1 MVYIEIA
8 QPERLK
14 PTSLSKLSAF
24 VSFEYD
30 SNLVSIIKS
39 MGTRVY
45 IPDKKTWEIPE
56 SAVPMLMS
64 RLRDYDVLLRGEM
77 RHETPESHA
86 QLPSGFVFTTK
97 PYKHQMEGVIYGLEH
112 ESFLLG
118 DDQGL
123 GKALSLSTLI
133 YTPTG
138 AKTIKDI
145 EVGDK
150 VFDDEG
156 NIQTVSNVYNHTDVQ
171 MYDITFSD
179 GVVIRCCKDHLWG
192 IIDQGKYKVVDTNW
206 FLKENHLGVRRADAL
221 RNKTNW
227 NYYIPL
233 CKPVNFEVQ
242 DLPLDPY
249 LVGCLLGDG
258 SITGTSVGFTTSDDF
273 IVQELNKILY
283 PDYTLKSS
291 DSMQSIDYN
300 IIKTEMNEDFGN
312 PRKVNKIRKALEDMA
327 LMGTNSHSKFIPD
340 IFKFNSVE
348 NRISILQ
355 GLMDT
360 DGYASED
367 NLTQYTTVSER
378 LKDDVRFLVES
389 LGGMAR
395 VSECDGAYTLTIQLY
410 DPTIL
415 FRLPRKLNRVKK
427 RKFKPHRNIVKIEEA
442 GREDAKCISVTGSSE
457 LYVCEHFV
465 VTHNTKEIIDLAMCR
480 KQTDGIK
487 HCLIICGINGNKYNW
502 ADEVKIHSR
511 EDSWILGTRFTKR
524 PPIKMIEGSTKDK
537 MEDLNNIPHQFFW
550 ITNIETLRGGS
561 FKENQGKRTVTRFPI
576 AEKIQELCDRGII
589 GMIAFDEAHKAK
601 NPDSQQGKALLSID
615 CKGPKIPMSGTF
627 VLNNPLDLYLPLKW
641 AGFETHSFYAYKQH
655 YCKMGGFGGKEI
667 VGYKNL
673 DELRSMVSKVM
684 LRRVKGDVLDLPP
697 KVHTIEWVDAY
708 PEQKSLYKDV
718 RDQVRDNIDKVKVH
732 PDPLSEM
739 LRLRQVTG
747 YPGILSST
755 VTKSAKMDRMEEL
768 VEDEVSVGGKAIIFS
783 NWSEMTNV
791 IRHKLKKY
799 NPAYITG
806 EVGSVQRME
815 EKDRFQ
821 NDPNCKV
828 MIGTIGA
835 LGTGFTLTAAQ
846 LVIFVDEPWNRGI
859 KDQAEDRAHRIGTRG
874 TVRVVTILTRDT
886 VDEGVYNLVQKK
898 GKMADLLVDGKVDG
912 KNVDNVLSYLLTF
925 GG

>member
-24 VSFEYD
+24 VSFEYE

-64 RLRDYDVLLRGEM
+64 RLHDYDVLLRGEM

-123 GKALSLSTLI
+123 GK
-133 YTPTG
+133 
-138 AKTIKDI
+138 
-145 EVGDK
+145 
-150 VFDDEG
+150 
-156 NIQTVSNVYNHTDVQ
+156 
-171 MYDITFSD
+171 
-179 GVVIRCCKDHLWG
+179 
-192 IIDQGKYKVVDTNW
+192 
-206 FLKENHLGVRRADAL
+206 
-221 RNKTNW
+221 
-227 NYYIPL
+227 
-233 CKPVNFEVQ
+233 
-242 DLPLDPY
+242 
-249 LVGCLLGDG
+249 
-258 SITGTSVGFTTSDDF
+258 
-273 IVQELNKILY
+273 
-283 PDYTLKSS
+283 
-291 DSMQSIDYN
+291 
-300 IIKTEMNEDFGN
+300 
-312 PRKVNKIRKALEDMA
+312 
-327 LMGTNSHSKFIPD
+327 
-340 IFKFNSVE
+340 
-348 NRISILQ
+348 
-355 GLMDT
+355 
-360 DGYASED
+360 
-367 NLTQYTTVSER
+367 
-378 LKDDVRFLVES
+378 
-389 LGGMAR
+389 
-395 VSECDGAYTLTIQLY
+395 
-410 DPTIL
+410 
-415 FRLPRKLNRVKK
+415 
-427 RKFKPHRNIVKIEEA
+427 
-442 GREDAKCISVTGSSE
+442 
-457 LYVCEHFV
+457 
-465 VTHNTKEIIDLAMCR
+465 TKEIIDLAMCR
-480 KQTDGIK
+480 KQTDGLK

-561 FKENQGKRTVTRFPI
+561 FKEKQGKRTVTRFPI

-655 YCKMGGFGGKEI
+655 YCTMGGFGGKEI

-697 KVHTIEWVDAY
+697 KVHTIEWVDSY
-708 PEQKSLYKDV
+708 PEQKALYKDV

-768 VEDEVSVGGKAIIFS
+768 VEEEVSVGGKAIIFS

-874 TVRVVTILTRDT
+874 TVRIVTILTRDT

-912 KNVDNVLSYLLTF
+912 KNVDDVLSYLLTF

>member
-24 VSFEYD
+24 VSFEYE

-56 SAVPMLMS
+56 SAVPILMS

-77 RHETPESHA
+77 RHETPQSHA

-97 PYKHQMEGVIYGLEH
+97 PYKHQMEGVIYGLDH

-123 GKALSLSTLI
+123 GK
-133 YTPTG
+133 
-138 AKTIKDI
+138 
-145 EVGDK
+145 
-150 VFDDEG
+150 
-156 NIQTVSNVYNHTDVQ
+156 
-171 MYDITFSD
+171 
-179 GVVIRCCKDHLWG
+179 
-192 IIDQGKYKVVDTNW
+192 
-206 FLKENHLGVRRADAL
+206 
-221 RNKTNW
+221 
-227 NYYIPL
+227 
-233 CKPVNFEVQ
+233 
-242 DLPLDPY
+242 
-249 LVGCLLGDG
+249 
-258 SITGTSVGFTTSDDF
+258 
-273 IVQELNKILY
+273 
-283 PDYTLKSS
+283 
-291 DSMQSIDYN
+291 
-300 IIKTEMNEDFGN
+300 
-312 PRKVNKIRKALEDMA
+312 
-327 LMGTNSHSKFIPD
+327 
-340 IFKFNSVE
+340 
-348 NRISILQ
+348 
-355 GLMDT
+355 
-360 DGYASED
+360 
-367 NLTQYTTVSER
+367 
-378 LKDDVRFLVES
+378 
-389 LGGMAR
+389 
-395 VSECDGAYTLTIQLY
+395 
-410 DPTIL
+410 
-415 FRLPRKLNRVKK
+415 
-427 RKFKPHRNIVKIEEA
+427 
-442 GREDAKCISVTGSSE
+442 
-457 LYVCEHFV
+457 
-465 VTHNTKEIIDLAMCR
+465 TKEIIDIAMCR
-480 KQTDGIK
+480 KQTDGLK

-561 FKENQGKRTVTRFPI
+561 FKEKQGKRTVMRFPI
-576 AEKIQELCDRGII
+576 AEKIQELCDKGII
-589 GMIAFDEAHKAK
+589 GMIAFDEAHRAK

-627 VLNNPLDLYLPLKW
+627 VLNNPLDLYLPLRW
-641 AGFETHSFYAYKQH
+641 SGFETHSFYAYKQH

-684 LRRVKGDVLDLPP
+684 LRRVKGDVLYLPP

-898 GKMADLLVDGKVDG
+898 GKMADLLVDGKVDR

>member
-1 MVYIEIA
+1 MVHIEIA

-77 RHETPESHA
+77 HHETPESHA
-86 QLPSGFVFTTK
+86 RLPAGFVFTTK

-123 GKALSLSTLI
+123 GK
-133 YTPTG
+133 
-138 AKTIKDI
+138 
-145 EVGDK
+145 
-150 VFDDEG
+150 
-156 NIQTVSNVYNHTDVQ
+156 
-171 MYDITFSD
+171 
-179 GVVIRCCKDHLWG
+179 
-192 IIDQGKYKVVDTNW
+192 
-206 FLKENHLGVRRADAL
+206 
-221 RNKTNW
+221 
-227 NYYIPL
+227 
-233 CKPVNFEVQ
+233 
-242 DLPLDPY
+242 
-249 LVGCLLGDG
+249 
-258 SITGTSVGFTTSDDF
+258 
-273 IVQELNKILY
+273 
-283 PDYTLKSS
+283 
-291 DSMQSIDYN
+291 
-300 IIKTEMNEDFGN
+300 
-312 PRKVNKIRKALEDMA
+312 
-327 LMGTNSHSKFIPD
+327 
-340 IFKFNSVE
+340 
-348 NRISILQ
+348 
-355 GLMDT
+355 
-360 DGYASED
+360 
-367 NLTQYTTVSER
+367 
-378 LKDDVRFLVES
+378 
-389 LGGMAR
+389 
-395 VSECDGAYTLTIQLY
+395 
-410 DPTIL
+410 
-415 FRLPRKLNRVKK
+415 
-427 RKFKPHRNIVKIEEA
+427 
-442 GREDAKCISVTGSSE
+442 
-457 LYVCEHFV
+457 
-465 VTHNTKEIIDLAMCR
+465 TKEIIDIAMCR
-480 KQTDGIK
+480 KQTDGLK

-561 FKENQGKRTVTRFPI
+561 FKEKQGKRTVTRFPI

-655 YCKMGGFGGKEI
+655 YCTMGGFGGKEI

-708 PEQKSLYKDV
+708 PEQKALYKDV

-768 VEDEVSVGGKAIIFS
+768 VEEEVLVGGKAIIFS

-791 IRHKLKKY
+791 IRNKLKKY

-821 NDPNCKV
+821 NDPDCKV

-874 TVRVVTILTRDT
+874 TVRIVTILTRDT

-912 KNVDNVLSYLLTF
+912 KNVDNVLSYLLNF

>member
-24 VSFEYD
+24 VSFEYE

-77 RHETPESHA
+77 RHETPQSHA

-123 GKALSLSTLI
+123 GK
-133 YTPTG
+133 
-138 AKTIKDI
+138 
-145 EVGDK
+145 
-150 VFDDEG
+150 
-156 NIQTVSNVYNHTDVQ
+156 
-171 MYDITFSD
+171 
-179 GVVIRCCKDHLWG
+179 
-192 IIDQGKYKVVDTNW
+192 
-206 FLKENHLGVRRADAL
+206 
-221 RNKTNW
+221 
-227 NYYIPL
+227 
-233 CKPVNFEVQ
+233 
-242 DLPLDPY
+242 
-249 LVGCLLGDG
+249 
-258 SITGTSVGFTTSDDF
+258 
-273 IVQELNKILY
+273 
-283 PDYTLKSS
+283 
-291 DSMQSIDYN
+291 
-300 IIKTEMNEDFGN
+300 
-312 PRKVNKIRKALEDMA
+312 
-327 LMGTNSHSKFIPD
+327 
-340 IFKFNSVE
+340 
-348 NRISILQ
+348 
-355 GLMDT
+355 
-360 DGYASED
+360 
-367 NLTQYTTVSER
+367 
-378 LKDDVRFLVES
+378 
-389 LGGMAR
+389 
-395 VSECDGAYTLTIQLY
+395 
-410 DPTIL
+410 
-415 FRLPRKLNRVKK
+415 
-427 RKFKPHRNIVKIEEA
+427 
-442 GREDAKCISVTGSSE
+442 
-457 LYVCEHFV
+457 
-465 VTHNTKEIIDLAMCR
+465 TKEIIDIAMCR
-480 KQTDGIK
+480 KQTDGLK

-561 FKENQGKRTVTRFPI
+561 FKEKQGKRTVMRFPI
-576 AEKIQELCDRGII
+576 AEKIQELCDKGII

-627 VLNNPLDLYLPLKW
+627 ILNNPLDLYLPLRW
-641 AGFETHSFYAYKQH
+641 SGFETHSFYAYKQH

>member
-24 VSFEYD
+24 VSFEYE

-64 RLRDYDVLLRGEM
+64 RLHDYDVLLRGEM

-123 GKALSLSTLI
+123 GK
-133 YTPTG
+133 
-138 AKTIKDI
+138 
-145 EVGDK
+145 
-150 VFDDEG
+150 
-156 NIQTVSNVYNHTDVQ
+156 
-171 MYDITFSD
+171 
-179 GVVIRCCKDHLWG
+179 
-192 IIDQGKYKVVDTNW
+192 
-206 FLKENHLGVRRADAL
+206 
-221 RNKTNW
+221 
-227 NYYIPL
+227 
-233 CKPVNFEVQ
+233 
-242 DLPLDPY
+242 
-249 LVGCLLGDG
+249 
-258 SITGTSVGFTTSDDF
+258 
-273 IVQELNKILY
+273 
-283 PDYTLKSS
+283 
-291 DSMQSIDYN
+291 
-300 IIKTEMNEDFGN
+300 
-312 PRKVNKIRKALEDMA
+312 
-327 LMGTNSHSKFIPD
+327 
-340 IFKFNSVE
+340 
-348 NRISILQ
+348 
-355 GLMDT
+355 
-360 DGYASED
+360 
-367 NLTQYTTVSER
+367 
-378 LKDDVRFLVES
+378 
-389 LGGMAR
+389 
-395 VSECDGAYTLTIQLY
+395 
-410 DPTIL
+410 
-415 FRLPRKLNRVKK
+415 
-427 RKFKPHRNIVKIEEA
+427 
-442 GREDAKCISVTGSSE
+442 
-457 LYVCEHFV
+457 
-465 VTHNTKEIIDLAMCR
+465 TKEIIDIAMCR
-480 KQTDGIK
+480 KQTDGLK

-561 FKENQGKRTVTRFPI
+561 FKEKQGKRTVIRFPI

-655 YCKMGGFGGKEI
+655 YCTMGGFGGKEI

-768 VEDEVSVGGKAIIFS
+768 VEEEVSVGGKAIIFS

-835 LGTGFTLTAAQ
+835 LGTGFTLTTAQ

>member
-1 MVYIEIA
+1 MVHIEIA

-64 RLRDYDVLLRGEM
+64 RLQDYDVLLRGEM
-77 RHETPESHA
+77 HHETPESHA
-86 QLPSGFVFTTK
+86 RLPSGFVFTTK

-123 GKALSLSTLI
+123 GK
-133 YTPTG
+133 
-138 AKTIKDI
+138 
-145 EVGDK
+145 
-150 VFDDEG
+150 
-156 NIQTVSNVYNHTDVQ
+156 
-171 MYDITFSD
+171 
-179 GVVIRCCKDHLWG
+179 
-192 IIDQGKYKVVDTNW
+192 
-206 FLKENHLGVRRADAL
+206 
-221 RNKTNW
+221 
-227 NYYIPL
+227 
-233 CKPVNFEVQ
+233 
-242 DLPLDPY
+242 
-249 LVGCLLGDG
+249 
-258 SITGTSVGFTTSDDF
+258 
-273 IVQELNKILY
+273 
-283 PDYTLKSS
+283 
-291 DSMQSIDYN
+291 
-300 IIKTEMNEDFGN
+300 
-312 PRKVNKIRKALEDMA
+312 
-327 LMGTNSHSKFIPD
+327 
-340 IFKFNSVE
+340 
-348 NRISILQ
+348 
-355 GLMDT
+355 
-360 DGYASED
+360 
-367 NLTQYTTVSER
+367 
-378 LKDDVRFLVES
+378 
-389 LGGMAR
+389 
-395 VSECDGAYTLTIQLY
+395 
-410 DPTIL
+410 
-415 FRLPRKLNRVKK
+415 
-427 RKFKPHRNIVKIEEA
+427 
-442 GREDAKCISVTGSSE
+442 
-457 LYVCEHFV
+457 
-465 VTHNTKEIIDLAMCR
+465 TKEIIDIAMCR
-480 KQTDGIK
+480 KQTDGLK

-561 FKENQGKRTVTRFPI
+561 FKEKQGKRTVTRFPI

-655 YCKMGGFGGKEI
+655 YCTMGGFGGKEI

-708 PEQKSLYKDV
+708 PEQKALYKDV

-768 VEDEVSVGGKAIIFS
+768 VEEEVLVGGKAIIFS

-791 IRHKLKKY
+791 IRNKLKKY

-821 NDPNCKV
+821 NDPDCKV

-874 TVRVVTILTRDT
+874 TVRIVTILTRDT

-912 KNVDNVLSYLLTF
+912 KNVDNVLSYLLNF

>member
-64 RLRDYDVLLRGEM
+64 RLHDYDVLLRGEM

-123 GKALSLSTLI
+123 GK
-133 YTPTG
+133 
-138 AKTIKDI
+138 
-145 EVGDK
+145 
-150 VFDDEG
+150 
-156 NIQTVSNVYNHTDVQ
+156 
-171 MYDITFSD
+171 
-179 GVVIRCCKDHLWG
+179 
-192 IIDQGKYKVVDTNW
+192 
-206 FLKENHLGVRRADAL
+206 
-221 RNKTNW
+221 
-227 NYYIPL
+227 
-233 CKPVNFEVQ
+233 
-242 DLPLDPY
+242 
-249 LVGCLLGDG
+249 
-258 SITGTSVGFTTSDDF
+258 
-273 IVQELNKILY
+273 
-283 PDYTLKSS
+283 
-291 DSMQSIDYN
+291 
-300 IIKTEMNEDFGN
+300 
-312 PRKVNKIRKALEDMA
+312 
-327 LMGTNSHSKFIPD
+327 
-340 IFKFNSVE
+340 
-348 NRISILQ
+348 
-355 GLMDT
+355 
-360 DGYASED
+360 
-367 NLTQYTTVSER
+367 
-378 LKDDVRFLVES
+378 
-389 LGGMAR
+389 
-395 VSECDGAYTLTIQLY
+395 
-410 DPTIL
+410 
-415 FRLPRKLNRVKK
+415 
-427 RKFKPHRNIVKIEEA
+427 
-442 GREDAKCISVTGSSE
+442 
-457 LYVCEHFV
+457 
-465 VTHNTKEIIDLAMCR
+465 TKEIIDLAMCR
-480 KQTDGIK
+480 KQTDGLK

-537 MEDLNNIPHQFFW
+537 MEDLNNVPHQFFW

-561 FKENQGKRTVTRFPI
+561 FKEKQGKRTVIRFPI

-627 VLNNPLDLYLPLKW
+627 VLNNPLDLYLPLRW
-641 AGFETHSFYAYKQH
+641 SGFETHSFYAYKQH

-718 RDQVRDNIDKVKVH
+718 RYQVRDNIDKVKVH

-768 VEDEVSVGGKAIIFS
+768 VEEEVSVGGKAIIFS

-874 TVRVVTILTRDT
+874 TVRIVTILTRDT

>member
-45 IPDKKTWEIPE
+45 IPEKKTWEIPE

-64 RLRDYDVLLRGEM
+64 RLHDYDVLLRGEM

-123 GKALSLSTLI
+123 GK
-133 YTPTG
+133 
-138 AKTIKDI
+138 
-145 EVGDK
+145 
-150 VFDDEG
+150 
-156 NIQTVSNVYNHTDVQ
+156 
-171 MYDITFSD
+171 
-179 GVVIRCCKDHLWG
+179 
-192 IIDQGKYKVVDTNW
+192 
-206 FLKENHLGVRRADAL
+206 
-221 RNKTNW
+221 
-227 NYYIPL
+227 
-233 CKPVNFEVQ
+233 
-242 DLPLDPY
+242 
-249 LVGCLLGDG
+249 
-258 SITGTSVGFTTSDDF
+258 
-273 IVQELNKILY
+273 
-283 PDYTLKSS
+283 
-291 DSMQSIDYN
+291 
-300 IIKTEMNEDFGN
+300 
-312 PRKVNKIRKALEDMA
+312 
-327 LMGTNSHSKFIPD
+327 
-340 IFKFNSVE
+340 
-348 NRISILQ
+348 
-355 GLMDT
+355 
-360 DGYASED
+360 
-367 NLTQYTTVSER
+367 
-378 LKDDVRFLVES
+378 
-389 LGGMAR
+389 
-395 VSECDGAYTLTIQLY
+395 
-410 DPTIL
+410 
-415 FRLPRKLNRVKK
+415 
-427 RKFKPHRNIVKIEEA
+427 
-442 GREDAKCISVTGSSE
+442 
-457 LYVCEHFV
+457 
-465 VTHNTKEIIDLAMCR
+465 TKEIIDIAMCR
-480 KQTDGIK
+480 KQTDGLK

-502 ADEVKIHSR
+502 ADEVKIHSS

-561 FKENQGKRTVTRFPI
+561 FKEKQGKRTVTRFPI

-655 YCKMGGFGGKEI
+655 YCTMGGFGGKEI

-708 PEQKSLYKDV
+708 PEQKALYKDV

-768 VEDEVSVGGKAIIFS
+768 VEEEVLVGGKAIIFS

-791 IRHKLKKY
+791 IRNKLKKY

-874 TVRVVTILTRDT
+874 TVRIVTILTRDT

-912 KNVDNVLSYLLTF
+912 KNVDNVLSYLLNF

>member
-24 VSFEYD
+24 VSFEYE

-45 IPDKKTWEIPE
+45 IPEKKTWEIPE

-64 RLRDYDVLLRGEM
+64 RLHDYDVLLRGEM

-123 GKALSLSTLI
+123 GK
-133 YTPTG
+133 
-138 AKTIKDI
+138 
-145 EVGDK
+145 
-150 VFDDEG
+150 
-156 NIQTVSNVYNHTDVQ
+156 
-171 MYDITFSD
+171 
-179 GVVIRCCKDHLWG
+179 
-192 IIDQGKYKVVDTNW
+192 
-206 FLKENHLGVRRADAL
+206 
-221 RNKTNW
+221 
-227 NYYIPL
+227 
-233 CKPVNFEVQ
+233 
-242 DLPLDPY
+242 
-249 LVGCLLGDG
+249 
-258 SITGTSVGFTTSDDF
+258 
-273 IVQELNKILY
+273 
-283 PDYTLKSS
+283 
-291 DSMQSIDYN
+291 
-300 IIKTEMNEDFGN
+300 
-312 PRKVNKIRKALEDMA
+312 
-327 LMGTNSHSKFIPD
+327 
-340 IFKFNSVE
+340 
-348 NRISILQ
+348 
-355 GLMDT
+355 
-360 DGYASED
+360 
-367 NLTQYTTVSER
+367 
-378 LKDDVRFLVES
+378 
-389 LGGMAR
+389 
-395 VSECDGAYTLTIQLY
+395 
-410 DPTIL
+410 
-415 FRLPRKLNRVKK
+415 
-427 RKFKPHRNIVKIEEA
+427 
-442 GREDAKCISVTGSSE
+442 
-457 LYVCEHFV
+457 
-465 VTHNTKEIIDLAMCR
+465 TKEIIDLAMCR
-480 KQTDGIK
+480 KQTDGLK

-561 FKENQGKRTVTRFPI
+561 FKEKQGKRTVTRFPI

-655 YCKMGGFGGKEI
+655 YCTMGGFGGKEI

-874 TVRVVTILTRDT
+874 TVRIVTILTRDT

>member
-1 MVYIEIA
+1 MVHIEIA

-64 RLRDYDVLLRGEM
+64 RLHDYDVLLRGEM
-77 RHETPESHA
+77 RHEKPESHA

-123 GKALSLSTLI
+123 GK
-133 YTPTG
+133 
-138 AKTIKDI
+138 
-145 EVGDK
+145 
-150 VFDDEG
+150 
-156 NIQTVSNVYNHTDVQ
+156 
-171 MYDITFSD
+171 
-179 GVVIRCCKDHLWG
+179 
-192 IIDQGKYKVVDTNW
+192 
-206 FLKENHLGVRRADAL
+206 
-221 RNKTNW
+221 
-227 NYYIPL
+227 
-233 CKPVNFEVQ
+233 
-242 DLPLDPY
+242 
-249 LVGCLLGDG
+249 
-258 SITGTSVGFTTSDDF
+258 
-273 IVQELNKILY
+273 
-283 PDYTLKSS
+283 
-291 DSMQSIDYN
+291 
-300 IIKTEMNEDFGN
+300 
-312 PRKVNKIRKALEDMA
+312 
-327 LMGTNSHSKFIPD
+327 
-340 IFKFNSVE
+340 
-348 NRISILQ
+348 
-355 GLMDT
+355 
-360 DGYASED
+360 
-367 NLTQYTTVSER
+367 
-378 LKDDVRFLVES
+378 
-389 LGGMAR
+389 
-395 VSECDGAYTLTIQLY
+395 
-410 DPTIL
+410 
-415 FRLPRKLNRVKK
+415 
-427 RKFKPHRNIVKIEEA
+427 
-442 GREDAKCISVTGSSE
+442 
-457 LYVCEHFV
+457 
-465 VTHNTKEIIDLAMCR
+465 TKEIIDIAMCR
-480 KQTDGIK
+480 KQTDGLK

-524 PPIKMIEGSTKDK
+524 PPIKMIEGGTKDK
-537 MEDLNNIPHQFFW
+537 LEDLNNIPNQFFW

-561 FKENQGKRTVTRFPI
+561 FKEKQGKRTVTRFPI

-655 YCKMGGFGGKEI
+655 YCTMGGFGGKEI

-768 VEDEVSVGGKAIIFS
+768 VEEEVSVGGKAIIFS

-912 KNVDNVLSYLLTF
+912 KNVDDVLSYLLTF

>member
-56 SAVPMLMS
+56 SAVPMLMI
-64 RLRDYDVLLRGEM
+64 RLHDYDVLLRGEM

-86 QLPSGFVFTTK
+86 QLPPGFVFTTK

-118 DDQGL
+118 DDQGM
-123 GKALSLSTLI
+123 GK
-133 YTPTG
+133 
-138 AKTIKDI
+138 
-145 EVGDK
+145 
-150 VFDDEG
+150 
-156 NIQTVSNVYNHTDVQ
+156 
-171 MYDITFSD
+171 
-179 GVVIRCCKDHLWG
+179 
-192 IIDQGKYKVVDTNW
+192 
-206 FLKENHLGVRRADAL
+206 
-221 RNKTNW
+221 
-227 NYYIPL
+227 
-233 CKPVNFEVQ
+233 
-242 DLPLDPY
+242 
-249 LVGCLLGDG
+249 
-258 SITGTSVGFTTSDDF
+258 
-273 IVQELNKILY
+273 
-283 PDYTLKSS
+283 
-291 DSMQSIDYN
+291 
-300 IIKTEMNEDFGN
+300 
-312 PRKVNKIRKALEDMA
+312 
-327 LMGTNSHSKFIPD
+327 
-340 IFKFNSVE
+340 
-348 NRISILQ
+348 
-355 GLMDT
+355 
-360 DGYASED
+360 
-367 NLTQYTTVSER
+367 
-378 LKDDVRFLVES
+378 
-389 LGGMAR
+389 
-395 VSECDGAYTLTIQLY
+395 
-410 DPTIL
+410 
-415 FRLPRKLNRVKK
+415 
-427 RKFKPHRNIVKIEEA
+427 
-442 GREDAKCISVTGSSE
+442 
-457 LYVCEHFV
+457 
-465 VTHNTKEIIDLAMCR
+465 TKELIDLAMCR
-480 KQTDGIK
+480 KQTDGLK

-561 FKENQGKRTVTRFPI
+561 FKEKQGKRTVMRFPI

-627 VLNNPLDLYLPLKW
+627 VLNNPLDLYLPLRW

-655 YCKMGGFGGKEI
+655 YCTMGGFGGKEI

>member
-1 MVYIEIA
+1 MVHIEIA

-77 RHETPESHA
+77 HHETPESHA
-86 QLPSGFVFTTK
+86 RLPAGFVFTTK

-123 GKALSLSTLI
+123 GK
-133 YTPTG
+133 
-138 AKTIKDI
+138 
-145 EVGDK
+145 
-150 VFDDEG
+150 
-156 NIQTVSNVYNHTDVQ
+156 
-171 MYDITFSD
+171 
-179 GVVIRCCKDHLWG
+179 
-192 IIDQGKYKVVDTNW
+192 
-206 FLKENHLGVRRADAL
+206 
-221 RNKTNW
+221 
-227 NYYIPL
+227 
-233 CKPVNFEVQ
+233 
-242 DLPLDPY
+242 
-249 LVGCLLGDG
+249 
-258 SITGTSVGFTTSDDF
+258 
-273 IVQELNKILY
+273 
-283 PDYTLKSS
+283 
-291 DSMQSIDYN
+291 
-300 IIKTEMNEDFGN
+300 
-312 PRKVNKIRKALEDMA
+312 
-327 LMGTNSHSKFIPD
+327 
-340 IFKFNSVE
+340 
-348 NRISILQ
+348 
-355 GLMDT
+355 
-360 DGYASED
+360 
-367 NLTQYTTVSER
+367 
-378 LKDDVRFLVES
+378 
-389 LGGMAR
+389 
-395 VSECDGAYTLTIQLY
+395 
-410 DPTIL
+410 
-415 FRLPRKLNRVKK
+415 
-427 RKFKPHRNIVKIEEA
+427 
-442 GREDAKCISVTGSSE
+442 
-457 LYVCEHFV
+457 
-465 VTHNTKEIIDLAMCR
+465 TKEIIDIAMCR
-480 KQTDGIK
+480 KQTDGLK

-561 FKENQGKRTVTRFPI
+561 FKEKQGKRTVTRFPI

-601 NPDSQQGKALLSID
+601 NPDSQQGKAPLSID

-655 YCKMGGFGGKEI
+655 YCTMGGFGGKEI

-697 KVHTIEWVDAY
+697 KVHTIEWIDAY
-708 PEQKSLYKDV
+708 PEQKALYKDV

-768 VEDEVSVGGKAIIFS
+768 VEEEVLVGGKAIIFS

-791 IRHKLKKY
+791 IRNKLKKY

-874 TVRVVTILTRDT
+874 TVRIVTILTRDT

-912 KNVDNVLSYLLTF
+912 KNVDNVLSYLLNF

>member
-64 RLRDYDVLLRGEM
+64 RLRDYDVLLRGDM

-123 GKALSLSTLI
+123 GK
-133 YTPTG
+133 
-138 AKTIKDI
+138 
-145 EVGDK
+145 
-150 VFDDEG
+150 
-156 NIQTVSNVYNHTDVQ
+156 
-171 MYDITFSD
+171 
-179 GVVIRCCKDHLWG
+179 
-192 IIDQGKYKVVDTNW
+192 
-206 FLKENHLGVRRADAL
+206 
-221 RNKTNW
+221 
-227 NYYIPL
+227 
-233 CKPVNFEVQ
+233 
-242 DLPLDPY
+242 
-249 LVGCLLGDG
+249 
-258 SITGTSVGFTTSDDF
+258 
-273 IVQELNKILY
+273 
-283 PDYTLKSS
+283 
-291 DSMQSIDYN
+291 
-300 IIKTEMNEDFGN
+300 
-312 PRKVNKIRKALEDMA
+312 
-327 LMGTNSHSKFIPD
+327 
-340 IFKFNSVE
+340 
-348 NRISILQ
+348 
-355 GLMDT
+355 
-360 DGYASED
+360 
-367 NLTQYTTVSER
+367 
-378 LKDDVRFLVES
+378 
-389 LGGMAR
+389 
-395 VSECDGAYTLTIQLY
+395 
-410 DPTIL
+410 
-415 FRLPRKLNRVKK
+415 
-427 RKFKPHRNIVKIEEA
+427 
-442 GREDAKCISVTGSSE
+442 
-457 LYVCEHFV
+457 
-465 VTHNTKEIIDLAMCR
+465 TKEIIDLAMCR
-480 KQTDGIK
+480 KQTDGLK

-537 MEDLNNIPHQFFW
+537 MEDLNNVPHQFFW

-561 FKENQGKRTVTRFPI
+561 FKEKQGKRTVIRFPI

-627 VLNNPLDLYLPLKW
+627 VLNNPLDLYLPLRW
-641 AGFETHSFYAYKQH
+641 SGFETHSFYAYKQH
-655 YCKMGGFGGKEI
+655 YCTMGGFGGKEI

-768 VEDEVSVGGKAIIFS
+768 VEEEVAVGGKAIIFS

>member
-1 MVYIEIA
+1 MVHIEIA

-77 RHETPESHA
+77 HHETPESHA
-86 QLPSGFVFTTK
+86 RLPSGFVFTTK

-123 GKALSLSTLI
+123 GK
-133 YTPTG
+133 
-138 AKTIKDI
+138 
-145 EVGDK
+145 
-150 VFDDEG
+150 
-156 NIQTVSNVYNHTDVQ
+156 
-171 MYDITFSD
+171 
-179 GVVIRCCKDHLWG
+179 
-192 IIDQGKYKVVDTNW
+192 
-206 FLKENHLGVRRADAL
+206 
-221 RNKTNW
+221 
-227 NYYIPL
+227 
-233 CKPVNFEVQ
+233 
-242 DLPLDPY
+242 
-249 LVGCLLGDG
+249 
-258 SITGTSVGFTTSDDF
+258 
-273 IVQELNKILY
+273 
-283 PDYTLKSS
+283 
-291 DSMQSIDYN
+291 
-300 IIKTEMNEDFGN
+300 
-312 PRKVNKIRKALEDMA
+312 
-327 LMGTNSHSKFIPD
+327 
-340 IFKFNSVE
+340 
-348 NRISILQ
+348 
-355 GLMDT
+355 
-360 DGYASED
+360 
-367 NLTQYTTVSER
+367 
-378 LKDDVRFLVES
+378 
-389 LGGMAR
+389 
-395 VSECDGAYTLTIQLY
+395 
-410 DPTIL
+410 
-415 FRLPRKLNRVKK
+415 
-427 RKFKPHRNIVKIEEA
+427 
-442 GREDAKCISVTGSSE
+442 
-457 LYVCEHFV
+457 
-465 VTHNTKEIIDLAMCR
+465 TKEIIDLAMCR
-480 KQTDGIK
+480 KQTDGLK

-561 FKENQGKRTVTRFPI
+561 FKEKQGKRTVTRFPI
-576 AEKIQELCDRGII
+576 AEKIQELCDREII

-655 YCKMGGFGGKEI
+655 YCTMGGFGGKEI

-708 PEQKSLYKDV
+708 PEQKALYKDV

-768 VEDEVSVGGKAIIFS
+768 VEEEVLVGGKAIIFS

-791 IRHKLKKY
+791 IRNKLKKY

-821 NDPNCKV
+821 NDPDCKV

-874 TVRVVTILTRDT
+874 TVRIVTILTRDT

-912 KNVDNVLSYLLTF
+912 KNVDNVLSYLLNF

>member
-64 RLRDYDVLLRGEM
+64 RLHDYDVLLRGKM

-86 QLPSGFVFTTK
+86 QLPSGFMFTTK

-118 DDQGL
+118 DDQGM
-123 GKALSLSTLI
+123 GK
-133 YTPTG
+133 
-138 AKTIKDI
+138 
-145 EVGDK
+145 
-150 VFDDEG
+150 
-156 NIQTVSNVYNHTDVQ
+156 
-171 MYDITFSD
+171 
-179 GVVIRCCKDHLWG
+179 
-192 IIDQGKYKVVDTNW
+192 
-206 FLKENHLGVRRADAL
+206 
-221 RNKTNW
+221 
-227 NYYIPL
+227 
-233 CKPVNFEVQ
+233 
-242 DLPLDPY
+242 
-249 LVGCLLGDG
+249 
-258 SITGTSVGFTTSDDF
+258 
-273 IVQELNKILY
+273 
-283 PDYTLKSS
+283 
-291 DSMQSIDYN
+291 
-300 IIKTEMNEDFGN
+300 
-312 PRKVNKIRKALEDMA
+312 
-327 LMGTNSHSKFIPD
+327 
-340 IFKFNSVE
+340 
-348 NRISILQ
+348 
-355 GLMDT
+355 
-360 DGYASED
+360 
-367 NLTQYTTVSER
+367 
-378 LKDDVRFLVES
+378 
-389 LGGMAR
+389 
-395 VSECDGAYTLTIQLY
+395 
-410 DPTIL
+410 
-415 FRLPRKLNRVKK
+415 
-427 RKFKPHRNIVKIEEA
+427 
-442 GREDAKCISVTGSSE
+442 
-457 LYVCEHFV
+457 
-465 VTHNTKEIIDLAMCR
+465 TKELIDIAMCR

-502 ADEVKIHSR
+502 ADEVKIHSK

-537 MEDLNNIPHQFFW
+537 LEDLNNIPCQFFW

-561 FKENQGKRTVTRFPI
+561 FKEKQGKRTVTRFPI

-627 VLNNPLDLYLPLKW
+627 VLNNPLDLYLPLRW

-655 YCKMGGFGGKEI
+655 YCTMGGFGGKEI

-768 VEDEVSVGGKAIIFS
+768 VEEEVSVGGKAIIFS

>member
-64 RLRDYDVLLRGEM
+64 RLHDYDVLLRGKM

-86 QLPSGFVFTTK
+86 QLPSGFMFTTK

-123 GKALSLSTLI
+123 GK
-133 YTPTG
+133 
-138 AKTIKDI
+138 
-145 EVGDK
+145 
-150 VFDDEG
+150 
-156 NIQTVSNVYNHTDVQ
+156 
-171 MYDITFSD
+171 
-179 GVVIRCCKDHLWG
+179 
-192 IIDQGKYKVVDTNW
+192 
-206 FLKENHLGVRRADAL
+206 
-221 RNKTNW
+221 
-227 NYYIPL
+227 
-233 CKPVNFEVQ
+233 
-242 DLPLDPY
+242 
-249 LVGCLLGDG
+249 
-258 SITGTSVGFTTSDDF
+258 
-273 IVQELNKILY
+273 
-283 PDYTLKSS
+283 
-291 DSMQSIDYN
+291 
-300 IIKTEMNEDFGN
+300 
-312 PRKVNKIRKALEDMA
+312 
-327 LMGTNSHSKFIPD
+327 
-340 IFKFNSVE
+340 
-348 NRISILQ
+348 
-355 GLMDT
+355 
-360 DGYASED
+360 
-367 NLTQYTTVSER
+367 
-378 LKDDVRFLVES
+378 
-389 LGGMAR
+389 
-395 VSECDGAYTLTIQLY
+395 
-410 DPTIL
+410 
-415 FRLPRKLNRVKK
+415 
-427 RKFKPHRNIVKIEEA
+427 
-442 GREDAKCISVTGSSE
+442 
-457 LYVCEHFV
+457 
-465 VTHNTKEIIDLAMCR
+465 TKEIIDIAMCR

-502 ADEVKIHSR
+502 ADEVKIHSK

-537 MEDLNNIPHQFFW
+537 MEDLNNIPCQFFW

-561 FKENQGKRTVTRFPI
+561 FKEKQGKRTVIRFPI
-576 AEKIQELCDRGII
+576 AEKIQELCDKGII

-601 NPDSQQGKALLSID
+601 NPDSQQGKALLSIN

-641 AGFETHSFYAYKQH
+641 AGFETHSFYAYRQH
-655 YCKMGGFGGKEI
+655 YCTMGGFGGKEI

-747 YPGILSST
+747 YPGIISST

-768 VEDEVSVGGKAIIFS
+768 VEEEVSVGGKAIIFS

>member
-24 VSFEYD
+24 VSFEYE

-64 RLRDYDVLLRGEM
+64 RLHDYDVLLRGEM

-123 GKALSLSTLI
+123 GK
-133 YTPTG
+133 
-138 AKTIKDI
+138 
-145 EVGDK
+145 
-150 VFDDEG
+150 
-156 NIQTVSNVYNHTDVQ
+156 
-171 MYDITFSD
+171 
-179 GVVIRCCKDHLWG
+179 
-192 IIDQGKYKVVDTNW
+192 
-206 FLKENHLGVRRADAL
+206 
-221 RNKTNW
+221 
-227 NYYIPL
+227 
-233 CKPVNFEVQ
+233 
-242 DLPLDPY
+242 
-249 LVGCLLGDG
+249 
-258 SITGTSVGFTTSDDF
+258 
-273 IVQELNKILY
+273 
-283 PDYTLKSS
+283 
-291 DSMQSIDYN
+291 
-300 IIKTEMNEDFGN
+300 
-312 PRKVNKIRKALEDMA
+312 
-327 LMGTNSHSKFIPD
+327 
-340 IFKFNSVE
+340 
-348 NRISILQ
+348 
-355 GLMDT
+355 
-360 DGYASED
+360 
-367 NLTQYTTVSER
+367 
-378 LKDDVRFLVES
+378 
-389 LGGMAR
+389 
-395 VSECDGAYTLTIQLY
+395 
-410 DPTIL
+410 
-415 FRLPRKLNRVKK
+415 
-427 RKFKPHRNIVKIEEA
+427 
-442 GREDAKCISVTGSSE
+442 
-457 LYVCEHFV
+457 
-465 VTHNTKEIIDLAMCR
+465 TKEIIDLAMCR
-480 KQTDGIK
+480 KQTDGLK

-561 FKENQGKRTVTRFPI
+561 FKEKQGKRTVIRFPI
-576 AEKIQELCDRGII
+576 AEKIQELCDKGII

-641 AGFETHSFYAYKQH
+641 SGFETHSFYAYKQH
-655 YCKMGGFGGKEI
+655 YCTMGGFGGKEI

-768 VEDEVSVGGKAIIFS
+768 VEEEVSVGGKAIIFS

-874 TVRVVTILTRDT
+874 TVRIVTILTRDT

>member
-77 RHETPESHA
+77 RHETPQSHA

-123 GKALSLSTLI
+123 GK
-133 YTPTG
+133 
-138 AKTIKDI
+138 
-145 EVGDK
+145 
-150 VFDDEG
+150 
-156 NIQTVSNVYNHTDVQ
+156 
-171 MYDITFSD
+171 
-179 GVVIRCCKDHLWG
+179 
-192 IIDQGKYKVVDTNW
+192 
-206 FLKENHLGVRRADAL
+206 
-221 RNKTNW
+221 
-227 NYYIPL
+227 
-233 CKPVNFEVQ
+233 
-242 DLPLDPY
+242 
-249 LVGCLLGDG
+249 
-258 SITGTSVGFTTSDDF
+258 
-273 IVQELNKILY
+273 
-283 PDYTLKSS
+283 
-291 DSMQSIDYN
+291 
-300 IIKTEMNEDFGN
+300 
-312 PRKVNKIRKALEDMA
+312 
-327 LMGTNSHSKFIPD
+327 
-340 IFKFNSVE
+340 
-348 NRISILQ
+348 
-355 GLMDT
+355 
-360 DGYASED
+360 
-367 NLTQYTTVSER
+367 
-378 LKDDVRFLVES
+378 
-389 LGGMAR
+389 
-395 VSECDGAYTLTIQLY
+395 
-410 DPTIL
+410 
-415 FRLPRKLNRVKK
+415 
-427 RKFKPHRNIVKIEEA
+427 
-442 GREDAKCISVTGSSE
+442 
-457 LYVCEHFV
+457 
-465 VTHNTKEIIDLAMCR
+465 TKEIIDIAMCR
-480 KQTDGIK
+480 KQTDGLK

-561 FKENQGKRTVTRFPI
+561 FKEKQGKRTVMRFPI
-576 AEKIQELCDRGII
+576 AEKIQELCDKGII

-627 VLNNPLDLYLPLKW
+627 VLNNPLDLYLPLRW
-641 AGFETHSFYAYKQH
+641 SGFETHSFYAYKQH

-886 VDEGVYNLVQKK
+886 VDEGIYNLVQKK

>member
-45 IPDKKTWEIPE
+45 IPEKKTWEIPE

-64 RLRDYDVLLRGEM
+64 RLHDYDVLLRGEM
-77 RHETPESHA
+77 HHETPESHA

-97 PYKHQMEGVIYGLEH
+97 PYKHQMEGLIYGLEH

-123 GKALSLSTLI
+123 GK
-133 YTPTG
+133 
-138 AKTIKDI
+138 
-145 EVGDK
+145 
-150 VFDDEG
+150 
-156 NIQTVSNVYNHTDVQ
+156 
-171 MYDITFSD
+171 
-179 GVVIRCCKDHLWG
+179 
-192 IIDQGKYKVVDTNW
+192 
-206 FLKENHLGVRRADAL
+206 
-221 RNKTNW
+221 
-227 NYYIPL
+227 
-233 CKPVNFEVQ
+233 
-242 DLPLDPY
+242 
-249 LVGCLLGDG
+249 
-258 SITGTSVGFTTSDDF
+258 
-273 IVQELNKILY
+273 
-283 PDYTLKSS
+283 
-291 DSMQSIDYN
+291 
-300 IIKTEMNEDFGN
+300 
-312 PRKVNKIRKALEDMA
+312 
-327 LMGTNSHSKFIPD
+327 
-340 IFKFNSVE
+340 
-348 NRISILQ
+348 
-355 GLMDT
+355 
-360 DGYASED
+360 
-367 NLTQYTTVSER
+367 
-378 LKDDVRFLVES
+378 
-389 LGGMAR
+389 
-395 VSECDGAYTLTIQLY
+395 
-410 DPTIL
+410 
-415 FRLPRKLNRVKK
+415 
-427 RKFKPHRNIVKIEEA
+427 
-442 GREDAKCISVTGSSE
+442 
-457 LYVCEHFV
+457 
-465 VTHNTKEIIDLAMCR
+465 TKEIIDLAMCR
-480 KQTDGIK
+480 KQTDGLK

-502 ADEVKIHSR
+502 ADEVKIHSK

-524 PPIKMIEGSTKDK
+524 PPVKMIEGSTKDK
-537 MEDLNNIPHQFFW
+537 LEDLNNIPHQFFW

-561 FKENQGKRTVTRFPI
+561 FKEKQGKRTVIRFPI
-576 AEKIQELCDRGII
+576 AEKIQELCDKGII

-615 CKGPKIPMSGTF
+615 CNGPKIPMSGTF

-768 VEDEVSVGGKAIIFS
+768 VEDEVAVGGKAIIFS

-912 KNVDNVLSYLLTF
+912 KNVDDVLSYLLTF

>member
-123 GKALSLSTLI
+123 GK
-133 YTPTG
+133 
-138 AKTIKDI
+138 
-145 EVGDK
+145 
-150 VFDDEG
+150 
-156 NIQTVSNVYNHTDVQ
+156 
-171 MYDITFSD
+171 
-179 GVVIRCCKDHLWG
+179 
-192 IIDQGKYKVVDTNW
+192 
-206 FLKENHLGVRRADAL
+206 
-221 RNKTNW
+221 
-227 NYYIPL
+227 
-233 CKPVNFEVQ
+233 
-242 DLPLDPY
+242 
-249 LVGCLLGDG
+249 
-258 SITGTSVGFTTSDDF
+258 
-273 IVQELNKILY
+273 
-283 PDYTLKSS
+283 
-291 DSMQSIDYN
+291 
-300 IIKTEMNEDFGN
+300 
-312 PRKVNKIRKALEDMA
+312 
-327 LMGTNSHSKFIPD
+327 
-340 IFKFNSVE
+340 
-348 NRISILQ
+348 
-355 GLMDT
+355 
-360 DGYASED
+360 
-367 NLTQYTTVSER
+367 
-378 LKDDVRFLVES
+378 
-389 LGGMAR
+389 
-395 VSECDGAYTLTIQLY
+395 
-410 DPTIL
+410 
-415 FRLPRKLNRVKK
+415 
-427 RKFKPHRNIVKIEEA
+427 
-442 GREDAKCISVTGSSE
+442 
-457 LYVCEHFV
+457 
-465 VTHNTKEIIDLAMCR
+465 TKEIIDLAMCR
-480 KQTDGIK
+480 KQTDGLK

-502 ADEVKIHSR
+502 ADEVKIHSK

-561 FKENQGKRTVTRFPI
+561 FKEKQGKRTVIRFPI

-768 VEDEVSVGGKAIIFS
+768 VEEEVSVGGKAIIFS

>member
-30 SNLVSIIKS
+30 SNLVSIIKN

-45 IPDKKTWEIPE
+45 IPDRKTWEIPE

-118 DDQGL
+118 DDQGM
-123 GKALSLSTLI
+123 GK
-133 YTPTG
+133 
-138 AKTIKDI
+138 
-145 EVGDK
+145 
-150 VFDDEG
+150 
-156 NIQTVSNVYNHTDVQ
+156 
-171 MYDITFSD
+171 
-179 GVVIRCCKDHLWG
+179 
-192 IIDQGKYKVVDTNW
+192 
-206 FLKENHLGVRRADAL
+206 
-221 RNKTNW
+221 
-227 NYYIPL
+227 
-233 CKPVNFEVQ
+233 
-242 DLPLDPY
+242 
-249 LVGCLLGDG
+249 
-258 SITGTSVGFTTSDDF
+258 
-273 IVQELNKILY
+273 
-283 PDYTLKSS
+283 
-291 DSMQSIDYN
+291 
-300 IIKTEMNEDFGN
+300 
-312 PRKVNKIRKALEDMA
+312 
-327 LMGTNSHSKFIPD
+327 
-340 IFKFNSVE
+340 
-348 NRISILQ
+348 
-355 GLMDT
+355 
-360 DGYASED
+360 
-367 NLTQYTTVSER
+367 
-378 LKDDVRFLVES
+378 
-389 LGGMAR
+389 
-395 VSECDGAYTLTIQLY
+395 
-410 DPTIL
+410 
-415 FRLPRKLNRVKK
+415 
-427 RKFKPHRNIVKIEEA
+427 
-442 GREDAKCISVTGSSE
+442 
-457 LYVCEHFV
+457 
-465 VTHNTKEIIDLAMCR
+465 TKELIDLAMCR
-480 KQTDGIK
+480 KQTDGLK

-561 FKENQGKRTVTRFPI
+561 FKEKQGNRTVIRFPI
-576 AEKIQELCDRGII
+576 AEKIQELCDKGII

-601 NPDSQQGKALLSID
+601 NPDSQQGKALLSIH

-627 VLNNPLDLYLPLKW
+627 VLNNPLDLYLPLRW

-708 PEQKSLYKDV
+708 PEQKSLYKEV

>member
-24 VSFEYD
+24 VSFEYE

-64 RLRDYDVLLRGEM
+64 RLHDYDVLLRGEM

-123 GKALSLSTLI
+123 GK
-133 YTPTG
+133 
-138 AKTIKDI
+138 
-145 EVGDK
+145 
-150 VFDDEG
+150 
-156 NIQTVSNVYNHTDVQ
+156 
-171 MYDITFSD
+171 
-179 GVVIRCCKDHLWG
+179 
-192 IIDQGKYKVVDTNW
+192 
-206 FLKENHLGVRRADAL
+206 
-221 RNKTNW
+221 
-227 NYYIPL
+227 
-233 CKPVNFEVQ
+233 
-242 DLPLDPY
+242 
-249 LVGCLLGDG
+249 
-258 SITGTSVGFTTSDDF
+258 
-273 IVQELNKILY
+273 
-283 PDYTLKSS
+283 
-291 DSMQSIDYN
+291 
-300 IIKTEMNEDFGN
+300 
-312 PRKVNKIRKALEDMA
+312 
-327 LMGTNSHSKFIPD
+327 
-340 IFKFNSVE
+340 
-348 NRISILQ
+348 
-355 GLMDT
+355 
-360 DGYASED
+360 
-367 NLTQYTTVSER
+367 
-378 LKDDVRFLVES
+378 
-389 LGGMAR
+389 
-395 VSECDGAYTLTIQLY
+395 
-410 DPTIL
+410 
-415 FRLPRKLNRVKK
+415 
-427 RKFKPHRNIVKIEEA
+427 
-442 GREDAKCISVTGSSE
+442 
-457 LYVCEHFV
+457 
-465 VTHNTKEIIDLAMCR
+465 TKEIIDLAMCR
-480 KQTDGIK
+480 KQTDGLK

-561 FKENQGKRTVTRFPI
+561 FKEKQGKRTVIRFPI
-576 AEKIQELCDRGII
+576 AEKIQELCDKGII

-641 AGFETHSFYAYKQH
+641 SGFETHSFYAYKQH
-655 YCKMGGFGGKEI
+655 YCTMGGFGGKEI

-874 TVRVVTILTRDT
+874 TVRIVTILTRDT

>member
-1 MVYIEIA
+1 MVHIEIA

-39 MGTRVY
+39 MGTRIY

-64 RLRDYDVLLRGEM
+64 RLHDYDVLLRGEM

-123 GKALSLSTLI
+123 GK
-133 YTPTG
+133 
-138 AKTIKDI
+138 
-145 EVGDK
+145 
-150 VFDDEG
+150 
-156 NIQTVSNVYNHTDVQ
+156 
-171 MYDITFSD
+171 
-179 GVVIRCCKDHLWG
+179 
-192 IIDQGKYKVVDTNW
+192 
-206 FLKENHLGVRRADAL
+206 
-221 RNKTNW
+221 
-227 NYYIPL
+227 
-233 CKPVNFEVQ
+233 
-242 DLPLDPY
+242 
-249 LVGCLLGDG
+249 
-258 SITGTSVGFTTSDDF
+258 
-273 IVQELNKILY
+273 
-283 PDYTLKSS
+283 
-291 DSMQSIDYN
+291 
-300 IIKTEMNEDFGN
+300 
-312 PRKVNKIRKALEDMA
+312 
-327 LMGTNSHSKFIPD
+327 
-340 IFKFNSVE
+340 
-348 NRISILQ
+348 
-355 GLMDT
+355 
-360 DGYASED
+360 
-367 NLTQYTTVSER
+367 
-378 LKDDVRFLVES
+378 
-389 LGGMAR
+389 
-395 VSECDGAYTLTIQLY
+395 
-410 DPTIL
+410 
-415 FRLPRKLNRVKK
+415 
-427 RKFKPHRNIVKIEEA
+427 
-442 GREDAKCISVTGSSE
+442 
-457 LYVCEHFV
+457 
-465 VTHNTKEIIDLAMCR
+465 TKEIIDLAMCR
-480 KQTDGIK
+480 KQTDGLK

-561 FKENQGKRTVTRFPI
+561 FKEKQGKRTVIRFPI

-641 AGFETHSFYAYKQH
+641 SGFETHSFYAYKQH
-655 YCKMGGFGGKEI
+655 YCTMGGFGGKEI

-768 VEDEVSVGGKAIIFS
+768 VEEEVSVGGKAIIFS

-806 EVGSVQRME
+806 EVGAVQRME

-874 TVRVVTILTRDT
+874 TVRIVTILTRDT

>member
-64 RLRDYDVLLRGEM
+64 RLHDYDVLLRGEM

-123 GKALSLSTLI
+123 GK
-133 YTPTG
+133 
-138 AKTIKDI
+138 
-145 EVGDK
+145 
-150 VFDDEG
+150 
-156 NIQTVSNVYNHTDVQ
+156 
-171 MYDITFSD
+171 
-179 GVVIRCCKDHLWG
+179 
-192 IIDQGKYKVVDTNW
+192 
-206 FLKENHLGVRRADAL
+206 
-221 RNKTNW
+221 
-227 NYYIPL
+227 
-233 CKPVNFEVQ
+233 
-242 DLPLDPY
+242 
-249 LVGCLLGDG
+249 
-258 SITGTSVGFTTSDDF
+258 
-273 IVQELNKILY
+273 
-283 PDYTLKSS
+283 
-291 DSMQSIDYN
+291 
-300 IIKTEMNEDFGN
+300 
-312 PRKVNKIRKALEDMA
+312 
-327 LMGTNSHSKFIPD
+327 
-340 IFKFNSVE
+340 
-348 NRISILQ
+348 
-355 GLMDT
+355 
-360 DGYASED
+360 
-367 NLTQYTTVSER
+367 
-378 LKDDVRFLVES
+378 
-389 LGGMAR
+389 
-395 VSECDGAYTLTIQLY
+395 
-410 DPTIL
+410 
-415 FRLPRKLNRVKK
+415 
-427 RKFKPHRNIVKIEEA
+427 
-442 GREDAKCISVTGSSE
+442 
-457 LYVCEHFV
+457 
-465 VTHNTKEIIDLAMCR
+465 TKEIIDIAMCR
-480 KQTDGIK
+480 KQTDGLK

-502 ADEVKIHSR
+502 ADEVKIHSK

-561 FKENQGKRTVTRFPI
+561 FKEKQGKRTVTRFPI

-655 YCKMGGFGGKEI
+655 YCTMGGFGGKEI

>member
-24 VSFEYD
+24 VSFEYE

-64 RLRDYDVLLRGEM
+64 RLHDYDVLLRGEM

-123 GKALSLSTLI
+123 GK
-133 YTPTG
+133 
-138 AKTIKDI
+138 
-145 EVGDK
+145 
-150 VFDDEG
+150 
-156 NIQTVSNVYNHTDVQ
+156 
-171 MYDITFSD
+171 
-179 GVVIRCCKDHLWG
+179 
-192 IIDQGKYKVVDTNW
+192 
-206 FLKENHLGVRRADAL
+206 
-221 RNKTNW
+221 
-227 NYYIPL
+227 
-233 CKPVNFEVQ
+233 
-242 DLPLDPY
+242 
-249 LVGCLLGDG
+249 
-258 SITGTSVGFTTSDDF
+258 
-273 IVQELNKILY
+273 
-283 PDYTLKSS
+283 
-291 DSMQSIDYN
+291 
-300 IIKTEMNEDFGN
+300 
-312 PRKVNKIRKALEDMA
+312 
-327 LMGTNSHSKFIPD
+327 
-340 IFKFNSVE
+340 
-348 NRISILQ
+348 
-355 GLMDT
+355 
-360 DGYASED
+360 
-367 NLTQYTTVSER
+367 
-378 LKDDVRFLVES
+378 
-389 LGGMAR
+389 
-395 VSECDGAYTLTIQLY
+395 
-410 DPTIL
+410 
-415 FRLPRKLNRVKK
+415 
-427 RKFKPHRNIVKIEEA
+427 
-442 GREDAKCISVTGSSE
+442 
-457 LYVCEHFV
+457 
-465 VTHNTKEIIDLAMCR
+465 TKEIIDLAMCR
-480 KQTDGIK
+480 KQTDGLK

-537 MEDLNNIPHQFFW
+537 MEDLNNVPHQFFW

-561 FKENQGKRTVTRFPI
+561 FKEKQGKRTVIRFPI

-627 VLNNPLDLYLPLKW
+627 VLNNPLDLYLPLRW
-641 AGFETHSFYAYKQH
+641 SGFETHSFYAYKQH

-768 VEDEVSVGGKAIIFS
+768 VEEEVSVGGKAIIFS

-874 TVRVVTILTRDT
+874 TVRIVTILTRDT

>member
-24 VSFEYD
+24 VSFEYE

-45 IPDKKTWEIPE
+45 IPEKKTWEIPE

-64 RLRDYDVLLRGEM
+64 RLHDYDVLLRGEM

-123 GKALSLSTLI
+123 GK
-133 YTPTG
+133 
-138 AKTIKDI
+138 
-145 EVGDK
+145 
-150 VFDDEG
+150 
-156 NIQTVSNVYNHTDVQ
+156 
-171 MYDITFSD
+171 
-179 GVVIRCCKDHLWG
+179 
-192 IIDQGKYKVVDTNW
+192 
-206 FLKENHLGVRRADAL
+206 
-221 RNKTNW
+221 
-227 NYYIPL
+227 
-233 CKPVNFEVQ
+233 
-242 DLPLDPY
+242 
-249 LVGCLLGDG
+249 
-258 SITGTSVGFTTSDDF
+258 
-273 IVQELNKILY
+273 
-283 PDYTLKSS
+283 
-291 DSMQSIDYN
+291 
-300 IIKTEMNEDFGN
+300 
-312 PRKVNKIRKALEDMA
+312 
-327 LMGTNSHSKFIPD
+327 
-340 IFKFNSVE
+340 
-348 NRISILQ
+348 
-355 GLMDT
+355 
-360 DGYASED
+360 
-367 NLTQYTTVSER
+367 
-378 LKDDVRFLVES
+378 
-389 LGGMAR
+389 
-395 VSECDGAYTLTIQLY
+395 
-410 DPTIL
+410 
-415 FRLPRKLNRVKK
+415 
-427 RKFKPHRNIVKIEEA
+427 
-442 GREDAKCISVTGSSE
+442 
-457 LYVCEHFV
+457 
-465 VTHNTKEIIDLAMCR
+465 TKEIIDIAMCR

-502 ADEVKIHSR
+502 ADEVKIHSK

-561 FKENQGKRTVTRFPI
+561 FKEKQGKRTVTRFPI

-655 YCKMGGFGGKEI
+655 YCTMGGFGGKEI

>member
-24 VSFEYD
+24 VSFEYE

-123 GKALSLSTLI
+123 GK
-133 YTPTG
+133 
-138 AKTIKDI
+138 
-145 EVGDK
+145 
-150 VFDDEG
+150 
-156 NIQTVSNVYNHTDVQ
+156 
-171 MYDITFSD
+171 
-179 GVVIRCCKDHLWG
+179 
-192 IIDQGKYKVVDTNW
+192 
-206 FLKENHLGVRRADAL
+206 
-221 RNKTNW
+221 
-227 NYYIPL
+227 
-233 CKPVNFEVQ
+233 
-242 DLPLDPY
+242 
-249 LVGCLLGDG
+249 
-258 SITGTSVGFTTSDDF
+258 
-273 IVQELNKILY
+273 
-283 PDYTLKSS
+283 
-291 DSMQSIDYN
+291 
-300 IIKTEMNEDFGN
+300 
-312 PRKVNKIRKALEDMA
+312 
-327 LMGTNSHSKFIPD
+327 
-340 IFKFNSVE
+340 
-348 NRISILQ
+348 
-355 GLMDT
+355 
-360 DGYASED
+360 
-367 NLTQYTTVSER
+367 
-378 LKDDVRFLVES
+378 
-389 LGGMAR
+389 
-395 VSECDGAYTLTIQLY
+395 
-410 DPTIL
+410 
-415 FRLPRKLNRVKK
+415 
-427 RKFKPHRNIVKIEEA
+427 
-442 GREDAKCISVTGSSE
+442 
-457 LYVCEHFV
+457 
-465 VTHNTKEIIDLAMCR
+465 TKEIIDLAMCR
-480 KQTDGIK
+480 KQTDGLK

-561 FKENQGKRTVTRFPI
+561 FKEKQGKRTVTRFPI

-627 VLNNPLDLYLPLKW
+627 VLNNPLDLYLPLRW

-768 VEDEVSVGGKAIIFS
+768 VEEEVSVGGKAIIFS

-912 KNVDNVLSYLLTF
+912 KNVDDVLSYLLTF

>member
-86 QLPSGFVFTTK
+86 QLPSGFMFTTK

-123 GKALSLSTLI
+123 GK
-133 YTPTG
+133 
-138 AKTIKDI
+138 
-145 EVGDK
+145 
-150 VFDDEG
+150 
-156 NIQTVSNVYNHTDVQ
+156 
-171 MYDITFSD
+171 
-179 GVVIRCCKDHLWG
+179 
-192 IIDQGKYKVVDTNW
+192 
-206 FLKENHLGVRRADAL
+206 
-221 RNKTNW
+221 
-227 NYYIPL
+227 
-233 CKPVNFEVQ
+233 
-242 DLPLDPY
+242 
-249 LVGCLLGDG
+249 
-258 SITGTSVGFTTSDDF
+258 
-273 IVQELNKILY
+273 
-283 PDYTLKSS
+283 
-291 DSMQSIDYN
+291 
-300 IIKTEMNEDFGN
+300 
-312 PRKVNKIRKALEDMA
+312 
-327 LMGTNSHSKFIPD
+327 
-340 IFKFNSVE
+340 
-348 NRISILQ
+348 
-355 GLMDT
+355 
-360 DGYASED
+360 
-367 NLTQYTTVSER
+367 
-378 LKDDVRFLVES
+378 
-389 LGGMAR
+389 
-395 VSECDGAYTLTIQLY
+395 
-410 DPTIL
+410 
-415 FRLPRKLNRVKK
+415 
-427 RKFKPHRNIVKIEEA
+427 
-442 GREDAKCISVTGSSE
+442 
-457 LYVCEHFV
+457 
-465 VTHNTKEIIDLAMCR
+465 TKEIIDIAMCR

-502 ADEVKIHSR
+502 ADEVKIHSK

-537 MEDLNNIPHQFFW
+537 LEDLNNIPCQFFW

-561 FKENQGKRTVTRFPI
+561 FKEKQGKRTVIRFPI
-576 AEKIQELCDRGII
+576 AEKIQELCDKGII

-601 NPDSQQGKALLSID
+601 NPDSQQGRALLSID

-655 YCKMGGFGGKEI
+655 YCTMGGFGGKEI

-874 TVRVVTILTRDT
+874 TVRIVTILTRDT

>member
-24 VSFEYD
+24 VSFEYE

-64 RLRDYDVLLRGEM
+64 RLHDYDVLLRGEM
-77 RHETPESHA
+77 RHETPKSHA
-86 QLPSGFVFTTK
+86 QLPPGFVFTTK

-123 GKALSLSTLI
+123 GK
-133 YTPTG
+133 
-138 AKTIKDI
+138 
-145 EVGDK
+145 
-150 VFDDEG
+150 
-156 NIQTVSNVYNHTDVQ
+156 
-171 MYDITFSD
+171 
-179 GVVIRCCKDHLWG
+179 
-192 IIDQGKYKVVDTNW
+192 
-206 FLKENHLGVRRADAL
+206 
-221 RNKTNW
+221 
-227 NYYIPL
+227 
-233 CKPVNFEVQ
+233 
-242 DLPLDPY
+242 
-249 LVGCLLGDG
+249 
-258 SITGTSVGFTTSDDF
+258 
-273 IVQELNKILY
+273 
-283 PDYTLKSS
+283 
-291 DSMQSIDYN
+291 
-300 IIKTEMNEDFGN
+300 
-312 PRKVNKIRKALEDMA
+312 
-327 LMGTNSHSKFIPD
+327 
-340 IFKFNSVE
+340 
-348 NRISILQ
+348 
-355 GLMDT
+355 
-360 DGYASED
+360 
-367 NLTQYTTVSER
+367 
-378 LKDDVRFLVES
+378 
-389 LGGMAR
+389 
-395 VSECDGAYTLTIQLY
+395 
-410 DPTIL
+410 
-415 FRLPRKLNRVKK
+415 
-427 RKFKPHRNIVKIEEA
+427 
-442 GREDAKCISVTGSSE
+442 
-457 LYVCEHFV
+457 
-465 VTHNTKEIIDLAMCR
+465 TKEIIDIAMCR
-480 KQTDGIK
+480 KQTDGLK

-502 ADEVKIHSR
+502 ADEVKIHSK

-561 FKENQGKRTVTRFPI
+561 FKEKQGKRTVIRFPI
-576 AEKIQELCDRGII
+576 AEKIQELCDKGII

-627 VLNNPLDLYLPLKW
+627 VLNNPLDLYLPLRW

>member
-24 VSFEYD
+24 VSFEYE

-123 GKALSLSTLI
+123 GK
-133 YTPTG
+133 
-138 AKTIKDI
+138 
-145 EVGDK
+145 
-150 VFDDEG
+150 
-156 NIQTVSNVYNHTDVQ
+156 
-171 MYDITFSD
+171 
-179 GVVIRCCKDHLWG
+179 
-192 IIDQGKYKVVDTNW
+192 
-206 FLKENHLGVRRADAL
+206 
-221 RNKTNW
+221 
-227 NYYIPL
+227 
-233 CKPVNFEVQ
+233 
-242 DLPLDPY
+242 
-249 LVGCLLGDG
+249 
-258 SITGTSVGFTTSDDF
+258 
-273 IVQELNKILY
+273 
-283 PDYTLKSS
+283 
-291 DSMQSIDYN
+291 
-300 IIKTEMNEDFGN
+300 
-312 PRKVNKIRKALEDMA
+312 
-327 LMGTNSHSKFIPD
+327 
-340 IFKFNSVE
+340 
-348 NRISILQ
+348 
-355 GLMDT
+355 
-360 DGYASED
+360 
-367 NLTQYTTVSER
+367 
-378 LKDDVRFLVES
+378 
-389 LGGMAR
+389 
-395 VSECDGAYTLTIQLY
+395 
-410 DPTIL
+410 
-415 FRLPRKLNRVKK
+415 
-427 RKFKPHRNIVKIEEA
+427 
-442 GREDAKCISVTGSSE
+442 
-457 LYVCEHFV
+457 
-465 VTHNTKEIIDLAMCR
+465 TKEIIDLAMCR
-480 KQTDGIK
+480 KQTDGLK

-561 FKENQGKRTVTRFPI
+561 FKEKQGKRTVIRFPI
-576 AEKIQELCDRGII
+576 AEKIQELCDKGII

-601 NPDSQQGKALLSID
+601 NPDSQQGKALLSIN
-615 CKGPKIPMSGTF
+615 CKGSKIPMSGTF

-768 VEDEVSVGGKAIIFS
+768 VEEEVAVGGKAIIFS

>member
-64 RLRDYDVLLRGEM
+64 RLRDYDVLLRGKM

-118 DDQGL
+118 DDQGM
-123 GKALSLSTLI
+123 GK
-133 YTPTG
+133 
-138 AKTIKDI
+138 
-145 EVGDK
+145 
-150 VFDDEG
+150 
-156 NIQTVSNVYNHTDVQ
+156 
-171 MYDITFSD
+171 
-179 GVVIRCCKDHLWG
+179 
-192 IIDQGKYKVVDTNW
+192 
-206 FLKENHLGVRRADAL
+206 
-221 RNKTNW
+221 
-227 NYYIPL
+227 
-233 CKPVNFEVQ
+233 
-242 DLPLDPY
+242 
-249 LVGCLLGDG
+249 
-258 SITGTSVGFTTSDDF
+258 
-273 IVQELNKILY
+273 
-283 PDYTLKSS
+283 
-291 DSMQSIDYN
+291 
-300 IIKTEMNEDFGN
+300 
-312 PRKVNKIRKALEDMA
+312 
-327 LMGTNSHSKFIPD
+327 
-340 IFKFNSVE
+340 
-348 NRISILQ
+348 
-355 GLMDT
+355 
-360 DGYASED
+360 
-367 NLTQYTTVSER
+367 
-378 LKDDVRFLVES
+378 
-389 LGGMAR
+389 
-395 VSECDGAYTLTIQLY
+395 
-410 DPTIL
+410 
-415 FRLPRKLNRVKK
+415 
-427 RKFKPHRNIVKIEEA
+427 
-442 GREDAKCISVTGSSE
+442 
-457 LYVCEHFV
+457 
-465 VTHNTKEIIDLAMCR
+465 TKELIDLAMCR
-480 KQTDGIK
+480 KQTDGLK

-561 FKENQGKRTVTRFPI
+561 FKEKQGKRTVIRFPI
-576 AEKIQELCDRGII
+576 AEKIQELCDKGII

-627 VLNNPLDLYLPLKW
+627 VLNNPLDLYLPLRW
-641 AGFETHSFYAYKQH
+641 SGFETHSFYAYKQH

-768 VEDEVSVGGKAIIFS
+768 VEEEVSVGGKAIIFS

-874 TVRVVTILTRDT
+874 TVRIVTILTRDT

>member
-64 RLRDYDVLLRGEM
+64 RLRDYDVLLRGKM

-86 QLPSGFVFTTK
+86 QLPSGFMFTTK

-123 GKALSLSTLI
+123 GK
-133 YTPTG
+133 
-138 AKTIKDI
+138 
-145 EVGDK
+145 
-150 VFDDEG
+150 
-156 NIQTVSNVYNHTDVQ
+156 
-171 MYDITFSD
+171 
-179 GVVIRCCKDHLWG
+179 
-192 IIDQGKYKVVDTNW
+192 
-206 FLKENHLGVRRADAL
+206 
-221 RNKTNW
+221 
-227 NYYIPL
+227 
-233 CKPVNFEVQ
+233 
-242 DLPLDPY
+242 
-249 LVGCLLGDG
+249 
-258 SITGTSVGFTTSDDF
+258 
-273 IVQELNKILY
+273 
-283 PDYTLKSS
+283 
-291 DSMQSIDYN
+291 
-300 IIKTEMNEDFGN
+300 
-312 PRKVNKIRKALEDMA
+312 
-327 LMGTNSHSKFIPD
+327 
-340 IFKFNSVE
+340 
-348 NRISILQ
+348 
-355 GLMDT
+355 
-360 DGYASED
+360 
-367 NLTQYTTVSER
+367 
-378 LKDDVRFLVES
+378 
-389 LGGMAR
+389 
-395 VSECDGAYTLTIQLY
+395 
-410 DPTIL
+410 
-415 FRLPRKLNRVKK
+415 
-427 RKFKPHRNIVKIEEA
+427 
-442 GREDAKCISVTGSSE
+442 
-457 LYVCEHFV
+457 
-465 VTHNTKEIIDLAMCR
+465 TKEIIDIAMCR

-502 ADEVKIHSR
+502 ADEVKIHSK

-537 MEDLNNIPHQFFW
+537 MEDLNNVPYQFFW

-561 FKENQGKRTVTRFPI
+561 FKEKQGKRTVTRFPI

-601 NPDSQQGKALLSID
+601 NPDSQQGKALLSIN

-627 VLNNPLDLYLPLKW
+627 VLNNPLDLYLPLRW

-655 YCKMGGFGGKEI
+655 YCTMGGFGGKEI

-747 YPGILSST
+747 YPGIISST

-768 VEDEVSVGGKAIIFS
+768 VEEEVSVGGKAIIFS

>member
-123 GKALSLSTLI
+123 GK
-133 YTPTG
+133 
-138 AKTIKDI
+138 
-145 EVGDK
+145 
-150 VFDDEG
+150 
-156 NIQTVSNVYNHTDVQ
+156 
-171 MYDITFSD
+171 
-179 GVVIRCCKDHLWG
+179 
-192 IIDQGKYKVVDTNW
+192 
-206 FLKENHLGVRRADAL
+206 
-221 RNKTNW
+221 
-227 NYYIPL
+227 
-233 CKPVNFEVQ
+233 
-242 DLPLDPY
+242 
-249 LVGCLLGDG
+249 
-258 SITGTSVGFTTSDDF
+258 
-273 IVQELNKILY
+273 
-283 PDYTLKSS
+283 
-291 DSMQSIDYN
+291 
-300 IIKTEMNEDFGN
+300 
-312 PRKVNKIRKALEDMA
+312 
-327 LMGTNSHSKFIPD
+327 
-340 IFKFNSVE
+340 
-348 NRISILQ
+348 
-355 GLMDT
+355 
-360 DGYASED
+360 
-367 NLTQYTTVSER
+367 
-378 LKDDVRFLVES
+378 
-389 LGGMAR
+389 
-395 VSECDGAYTLTIQLY
+395 
-410 DPTIL
+410 
-415 FRLPRKLNRVKK
+415 
-427 RKFKPHRNIVKIEEA
+427 
-442 GREDAKCISVTGSSE
+442 
-457 LYVCEHFV
+457 
-465 VTHNTKEIIDLAMCR
+465 TKEIIDLAMCR
-480 KQTDGIK
+480 KQTDGLK

-561 FKENQGKRTVTRFPI
+561 FKEKQGKRTVIRFPI

-627 VLNNPLDLYLPLKW
+627 VLNNPLDLYLPLRW
-641 AGFETHSFYAYKQH
+641 SGFETHSFYAYKQH
-655 YCKMGGFGGKEI
+655 YCTMGGFGGKEI

-768 VEDEVSVGGKAIIFS
+768 VEEEVSVGGKAIIFS

-874 TVRVVTILTRDT
+874 TVRIVTILTRDT

>member
-24 VSFEYD
+24 VSFEYE

-64 RLRDYDVLLRGEM
+64 RLHDYDVLLRGEM

-123 GKALSLSTLI
+123 GK
-133 YTPTG
+133 
-138 AKTIKDI
+138 
-145 EVGDK
+145 
-150 VFDDEG
+150 
-156 NIQTVSNVYNHTDVQ
+156 
-171 MYDITFSD
+171 
-179 GVVIRCCKDHLWG
+179 
-192 IIDQGKYKVVDTNW
+192 
-206 FLKENHLGVRRADAL
+206 
-221 RNKTNW
+221 
-227 NYYIPL
+227 
-233 CKPVNFEVQ
+233 
-242 DLPLDPY
+242 
-249 LVGCLLGDG
+249 
-258 SITGTSVGFTTSDDF
+258 
-273 IVQELNKILY
+273 
-283 PDYTLKSS
+283 
-291 DSMQSIDYN
+291 
-300 IIKTEMNEDFGN
+300 
-312 PRKVNKIRKALEDMA
+312 
-327 LMGTNSHSKFIPD
+327 
-340 IFKFNSVE
+340 
-348 NRISILQ
+348 
-355 GLMDT
+355 
-360 DGYASED
+360 
-367 NLTQYTTVSER
+367 
-378 LKDDVRFLVES
+378 
-389 LGGMAR
+389 
-395 VSECDGAYTLTIQLY
+395 
-410 DPTIL
+410 
-415 FRLPRKLNRVKK
+415 
-427 RKFKPHRNIVKIEEA
+427 
-442 GREDAKCISVTGSSE
+442 
-457 LYVCEHFV
+457 
-465 VTHNTKEIIDLAMCR
+465 TKEIIDLAMCR
-480 KQTDGIK
+480 KQTDGLK

-537 MEDLNNIPHQFFW
+537 MEDLKNIPHQFFW

-561 FKENQGKRTVTRFPI
+561 FKEKQGKRTVIRFPI

-627 VLNNPLDLYLPLKW
+627 VLNNPLDLYLPLRW
-641 AGFETHSFYAYKQH
+641 SGFETHSFYAYKQH

-768 VEDEVSVGGKAIIFS
+768 VEEEVSVGGKAIIFS

-912 KNVDNVLSYLLTF
+912 KNVDNVLSYLLAF

>member
-24 VSFEYD
+24 VSFEYE

-64 RLRDYDVLLRGEM
+64 RLHDYDVLLRGEM

-123 GKALSLSTLI
+123 GK
-133 YTPTG
+133 
-138 AKTIKDI
+138 
-145 EVGDK
+145 
-150 VFDDEG
+150 
-156 NIQTVSNVYNHTDVQ
+156 
-171 MYDITFSD
+171 
-179 GVVIRCCKDHLWG
+179 
-192 IIDQGKYKVVDTNW
+192 
-206 FLKENHLGVRRADAL
+206 
-221 RNKTNW
+221 
-227 NYYIPL
+227 
-233 CKPVNFEVQ
+233 
-242 DLPLDPY
+242 
-249 LVGCLLGDG
+249 
-258 SITGTSVGFTTSDDF
+258 
-273 IVQELNKILY
+273 
-283 PDYTLKSS
+283 
-291 DSMQSIDYN
+291 
-300 IIKTEMNEDFGN
+300 
-312 PRKVNKIRKALEDMA
+312 
-327 LMGTNSHSKFIPD
+327 
-340 IFKFNSVE
+340 
-348 NRISILQ
+348 
-355 GLMDT
+355 
-360 DGYASED
+360 
-367 NLTQYTTVSER
+367 
-378 LKDDVRFLVES
+378 
-389 LGGMAR
+389 
-395 VSECDGAYTLTIQLY
+395 
-410 DPTIL
+410 
-415 FRLPRKLNRVKK
+415 
-427 RKFKPHRNIVKIEEA
+427 
-442 GREDAKCISVTGSSE
+442 
-457 LYVCEHFV
+457 
-465 VTHNTKEIIDLAMCR
+465 TKEIIDLAMCR
-480 KQTDGIK
+480 KQTDGLK

-537 MEDLNNIPHQFFW
+537 MEDLNNVPHQFFW

-561 FKENQGKRTVTRFPI
+561 FKEKQGKRTVIRFPI

-627 VLNNPLDLYLPLKW
+627 VLNNPLDLYLPLRW
-641 AGFETHSFYAYKQH
+641 SGFETHSFYAYKQH

-768 VEDEVSVGGKAIIFS
+768 VEEEVSVGGKAIIFS